1 MPIIVLARWFP
12 GIVVDL
18 IGTVG
23 DMVMNDHCGVCWIS
37 PTSLLLLLLLPIG
50 FVPSL
55 LLGRIVEH
63 GLVYSDV

>member
-1 MPIIVLARWFP
+1 M
-12 GIVVDL
+12 DL